1 MAPERTDWNAAAD
14 AGSGLPAML
23 RSVGRTYADKAAV
36 ITNDE
41 TITFGSLVQRVSR
54 FADFLS
60 RSGVHHGDRVAI
72 LDVNSLDFLEAV
84 CALGM
89 LGAAAVPLNFRQRVP
104 EHRFQ
109 IENSGAR
116 LLLTSSRYANKADRL
131 SSNLE
136 LGWCALDAG
145 ATVAAR
151 NGTGETDE
159 GDRRPVEPSTPLAI
173 CYTSGT
179 TGQPKGAVISQH
191 TCYMR
196 ALKLNIELRLGPED
210 VLHSPTPMF
219 HISCLN
225 LSLMALMRGTTQLIL
240 PQFEA
245 NETMTA
251 VRRHGVTFMNVVPTM
266 FSKILET
273 PDCGPETFGDL
284 RLIMYTA
291 APIGVPL
298 LHEVM
303 STYRG
308 GLIQFLGQTEDLPQ
322 TVLTPHDHREA
333 LTGNPER
340 LKSIGRPSMGVE
352 LRICDEEGAPRPP
365 GDVGEIVT
373 RGGTAM
379 SGYWELPEES
389 ARTLRDGWIFSGDLG
404 YQDEQGY
411 VYLAGRK
418 KQMIIRGGENIY
430 PAEVERVLI
439 EAPGVRDGV
448 VLGFPDATWGEIVV
462 AVVVTDR
469 PPPSPEE
476 ITAHCR
482 RSLASFRCPER
493 IVYRDELP
501 YNAAGKVL
509 RHVLKAE
516 LAKETTGQGTFT
528 TAQT

>member
-1 MAPERTDWNAAAD
+1 
-14 AGSGLPAML
+14 
-23 RSVGRTYADKAAV
+23 
-36 ITNDE
+36 
-41 TITFGSLVQRVSR
+41 
-54 FADFLS
+54 
-60 RSGVHHGDRVAI
+60 
-72 LDVNSLDFLEAV
+72 
-84 CALGM
+84 
-89 LGAAAVPLNFRQRVP
+89 
-104 EHRFQ
+104 
-109 IENSGAR
+109 
-116 LLLTSSRYANKADRL
+116 
-131 SSNLE
+131 
-136 LGWCALDAG
+136 
-145 ATVAAR
+145 
-151 NGTGETDE
+151 
-159 GDRRPVEPSTPLAI
+159 
-173 CYTSGT
+173 
-179 TGQPKGAVISQH
+179 
-191 TCYMR
+191 MR

-225 LSLMALMRGTTQLIL
+225 LSLMALMRGVTQLIL

-245 NETMTA
+245 GETMNA

-273 PDCGPETFGDL
+273 PHCGPETFGDL

-298 LHEVM
+298 LREVM

-322 TVLTPHDHREA
+322 TVLTPCDHREA
-333 LTGNPER
+333 LIGNPER

-352 LRICDEEGAPRPP
+352 LRICDEEGASQPP
-365 GDVGEIVT
+365 GEVGEVVT

-379 SGYWELPEES
+379 SGYWGLPEET

-439 EAPGVRDGV
+439 EAPGVRDCV
-448 VLGFPDATWGEIVV
+448 VLGLPDATWGEIVV

-469 PPPSPEE
+469 PPPSPQA
-476 ITAHCR
+476 IIGHCR

-509 RHVLKAE
+509 RHVLEAE
-516 LAKETTGQGTFT
+516 LAKQITGQGKFT